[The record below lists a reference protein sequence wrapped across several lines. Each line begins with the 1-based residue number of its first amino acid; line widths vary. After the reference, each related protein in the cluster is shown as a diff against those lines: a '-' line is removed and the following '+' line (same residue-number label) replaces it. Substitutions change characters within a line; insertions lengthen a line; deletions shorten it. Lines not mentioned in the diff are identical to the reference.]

1 MKLAEVLREFE
12 NEGVGL
18 PVAEKDVVLVLVPDP
33 EQLQVWDTLV
43 NEVEHE
49 DDTVEELEGVDVA
62 DAVSL
67 CVWEKLPEPVLLQ
80 EQERE
85 GESEDVP
92 EQLNVCVREPDRLR
106 LRLGVCDLVS
116 ENVPVEEWEQVAESV
131 RLNEELHVVVPVALD
146 VSLRLEEGLCEMLR
160 LRERERLQDV
170 EAELVVVGDKDTEA
184 DMVSDELADGEHVAL
199 SDSLLDSDPEKL
211 LVCVVLKLTVS
222 VPLDVKE
229 LVPLDEP
236 EWLPDRLSDPVLE
249 GVRLHVTVKDF
260 VPEEDA
266 ESEVDMVRLREL
278 LAVNVWL
285 SDRVA
290 VTLHELDPVPVQVME
305 TVRLVVTLLVSD
317 GLAERLPVK
326 LPEAL

>member
-1 MKLAEVLREFE
+1 
-12 NEGVGL
+12 
-18 PVAEKDVVLVLVPDP
+18 
-33 EQLQVWDTLV
+33 
-43 NEVEHE
+43 
-49 DDTVEELEGVDVA
+49 
-62 DAVSL
+62 
-67 CVWEKLPEPVLLQ
+67 
-80 EQERE
+80 
-85 GESEDVP
+85 
-92 EQLNVCVREPDRLR
+92 
-106 LRLGVCDLVS
+106 
-116 ENVPVEEWEQVAESV
+116 
-131 RLNEELHVVVPVALD
+131 
-146 VSLRLEEGLCEMLR
+146 
-160 LRERERLQDV
+160 
-170 EAELVVVGDKDTEA
+170 
-184 DMVSDELADGEHVAL
+184 
-199 SDSLLDSDPEKL
+199 
-211 LVCVVLKLTVS
+211 VS

-305 TVRLVVTLLVSD
+305 TVRLLVALLDRD

-326 LPEAL
+326 LPEALLLWLAELVAVGENEADLLWVLLELRENEGLCVPLEVRLLVQEKLAELVHVEEDDREVVSEEVSEKLLVCVGELVRLTLRLLDLVAVGLKLAEKLTVVDSLGDSEPEGVGLALNVTDLLEVRDTEEDTDMLPERVPDELQVRVSDVEPDELALQDREPVLENDALADFVKLRLSDIV